1 MFQIRA
7 RARAPLF
14 GAPARALVR
23 TSNGGSTSA
32 FVFRHHPHFQ
42 SKITVTQSHSE
53 KLSSD
58 CCSNSLWIRPAH
70 FLGGIASTLAGKRQ
84 VDEIRSPGSVRSMKF
99 AGREASGSKKI
110 KRSQL
115 TSTSELKTTLLAK
128 RCSKTIPMRDLVISH
143 DLQHR
148 VRNKE
153 NIRGPTSRP
162 LIRSMIHVRPGPHAS
177 DLIEACHRGSDH

>member
-1 MFQIRA
+1 MAGQP
-7 RARAPLF
+7 PLLL
-14 GAPARALVR
+14 G
-23 TSNGGSTSA
+23 
-32 FVFRHHPHFQ
+32 FVFRHPPHFQ
-42 SKITVTQSHSE
+42 SIITVTQAHSE

-70 FLGGIASTLAGKRQ
+70 FLGQQSRARLLGVASTPAGKRQ
-84 VDEIRSPGSVRSMKF
+84 VDEVRLLGSVRVEENQAIPVNKHQR
-99 AGREASGSKKI
+99 A
-110 KRSQL
+110 
-115 TSTSELKTTLLAK
+115 KTTLPVK

-162 LIRSMIHVRPGPHAS
+162 LIRSTQIMFHVRPGPHAS
-177 DLIEACHRGSDH
+177 WIRSRPVTGDQITDCSRAHVQVTQ